1 MSRSENHIRSF
12 GMSAYMISDDLKRI
26 EDRFNIEL
34 GHTLRSH
41 SKTPAEYYPQF
52 EQSIRREAA
61 EMSRHYELFYCL
73 ENAIRKLITE
83 TLHENFGTNWWNSE
97 RIPQSIVQEVEGRIQ
112 KEIDSGV
119 TRRSDVEIDYT
130 TFGELSTII
139 TSNWDLF
146 GTIFS
151 SRRAV
156 EKVMSSLNLLRGPI
170 AHCCPLAEDE
180 IDRLNLTVKDWFRMI
195 G

>member
-1 MSRSENHIRSF
+1 MNSTDDHIRSF
-12 GMSAYMISDDLKRI
+12 GMSGYMISDDLTKI
-26 EDRFNIEL
+26 EERFSIEL
-34 GHTLRSH
+34 GHAPKSV
-41 SKTPAEYYPQF
+41 SETPADYYPQF
-52 EQSIRREAA
+52 EQSVRGEAA

-83 TLHENFGTNWWNSE
+83 TLHESVGINWWESGKIPANIVQQVQE
-97 RIPQSIVQEVEGRIQ
+97 RIQREV
-112 KEIDSGV
+112 DSGIS
-119 TRRSDVEIDYT
+119 RRSDAPIDYT
-130 TFGELSTII
+130 TFGELSVII
-139 TSNWDLF
+139 TTNWDLF

-170 AHCCPLAEDE
+170 AHCCPLSEDE
-180 IDRLNLTVKDWFRMI
+180 VDRLQLAVKDWFRMI

>member
-1 MSRSENHIRSF
+1 MSNLGNSIRSF
-12 GMSAYMISDDLKRI
+12 GMSGYMLSDDLARI
-26 EDRFNIEL
+26 EKQFNIEL
-34 GHTLRSH
+34 GHIPS
-41 SKTPAEYYPQF
+41 SASISSIDYYPQF
-52 EQSIRREAA
+52 EQSVRAEAA

-73 ENAIRKLITE
+73 ENSIRKLITE
-83 TLHENFGTNWWNSE
+83 ALRENVGSNWWESGK
-97 RIPQSIVQEVEGRIQ
+97 IPDNIVNGVKDRVQ

-119 TRRSDVEIDYT
+119 TRRSDDPIDYT
-130 TFGELSTII
+130 TFGELSVII
-139 TSNWDLF
+139 TTNWDLF

-170 AHCCPLAEDE
+170 AHCCPLSEDE
-180 IDRLNLTVKDWFRMI
+180 KDRLQLTVKDWFRII